1 MKNIVFDIGMVLI
14 DFHWKTT
21 MQKLGIPDDAIEVLG
36 RNMINHPLWNHFDL
50 DDIPEEN

>member
-1 MKNIVFDIGMVLI
+1 MKNIVFDIGMVLV

-36 RNMINHPLWNHFDL
+36 RNMINHPL
-50 DDIPEEN
+50 